1 MKQILFIIALLIVNL
16 SFTQDSTVTKKE
28 TPLKTVARLN
38 FGESLQF
45 EDIRIK
51 FVEVVQDSR
60 CPKNVTCIWAGEVV
74 VLVAIYN
81 NDKKLE
87 QKKLTLS
94 PTSQLQDIVGNLY
107 ASATLKL
114 TGFNVYPYPDTNAKI
129 DMKDYRLE
137 IQIN

>member
-16 SFTQDSTVTKKE
+16 NFAQYSTDNKKA
-28 TPLKTVARLN
+28 TSPKTVAILN
-38 FGESLQF
+38 FGQSLQF

-60 CPKNVTCIWAGEVV
+60 CPKKATCIWAGEVV
-74 VLVAIYN
+74 VLVTIYI

-94 PTSQLQDIVGNLY
+94 PTSQLQDIVGNIY
-107 ASATLKL
+107 VSETLKL

-129 DMKDYRLE
+129 DKSDYCLE

>member
-1 MKQILFIIALLIVNL
+1 MKQILFLITLLIVNL
-16 SFTQDSTVTKKE
+16 NFTQDSTDNKKE
-28 TPLKTVARLN
+28 TPTKTVTILN

-81 NDKKLE
+81 KGKKLE

-107 ASATLKL
+107 ASETLKL
-114 TGFNVYPYPDTNAKI
+114 TGFNVFPYPETKAKI
-129 DMKDYRLE
+129 DLNDYYLE

>member
-1 MKQILFIIALLIVNL
+1 MKQVLFIIALLIANL
-16 SFTQDSTVTKKE
+16 NFAQDSTVTKKE
-28 TPLKTVARLN
+28 MPTKNVAILN

-45 EDIRIK
+45 EDISIK

-60 CPKNVTCIWAGEVV
+60 CPKNVTCIWAGKVV
-74 VLVAIYN
+74 VLVVIYN
-81 NDKKLE
+81 DNKKLE

-107 ASATLKL
+107 ASETLKL
-114 TGFNVYPYPDTNAKI
+114 TVFNVFPYPDTKAKI
-129 DMKDYRLE
+129 DMNDYYLE